1 MHTAEIFLIAL
12 AIIFTLPRL
21 VWRVRRAGYAPPA
34 GVVPRSQ

>member
-21 VWRVRRAGYAPPA
+21 VWRVR
-34 GVVPRSQ
+34 